1 MRGSKEA
8 LVHSFMPHGAR
19 NRVKKTLTYSCMVW
33 IDELTLIEKIQLHL
47 CALHEGVVSHRL
59 LSTWWL
65 VEVFR
70 RDPHRVSPS
79 SLSMTSMRTIVSRDC
94 IFILVVFRID
104 PHGVF
109 PSSLSM
115 TSMRAMVSRDCIF
128 TLVELR
134 IDPHRVFPSP
144 LSMTSMR
151 TMVLRDCIF
160 ILVFFEHFLGLL

>member
-1 MRGSKEA
+1 MIIELIVISAK
-8 LVHSFMPHGAR
+8 LSFPNEGFQGGPCSQFYAPWG
-19 NRVKKTLTYSCMVW
+19 KKPCQETLTYSCMVW
-33 IDELTLIEKIQLHL
+33 ICELTLIEKIQLHL

-79 SLSMTSMRTIVSRDC
+79 SLSVTSMRTMVSRDC

-104 PHGVF
+104 PHRVS

-115 TSMRAMVSRDCIF
+115 TSMRTMVS
-128 TLVELR
+128 
-134 IDPHRVFPSP
+134 
-144 LSMTSMR
+144 
-151 TMVLRDCIF
+151 RDCIF
-160 ILVFFEHFLGLL
+160 ILVFF